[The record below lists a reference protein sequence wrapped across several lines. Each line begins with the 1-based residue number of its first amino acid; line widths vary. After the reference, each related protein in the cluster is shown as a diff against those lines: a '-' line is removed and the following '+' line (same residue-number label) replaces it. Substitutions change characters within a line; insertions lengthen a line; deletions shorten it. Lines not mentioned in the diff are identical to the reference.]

1 MGSANTPGQP
11 LTVGLDGS
19 ESARNT
25 QEPCHKRHGGDS
37 ALKQPP
43 IRPIQALGTRETP
56 AQIQKL
62 LPPTLQFLLDSCPSV
77 SHKAAKEECVLLN
90 TETRRTE
97 GFSKELRCP
106 FF

>member
-19 ESARNT
+19 ESARST
-25 QEPCHKRHGGDS
+25 QELCHKRHGDDS
-37 ALKQPP
+37 ALIQPP

-56 AQIQKL
+56 TQIQKL
-62 LPPTLQFLLDSCPSV
+62 LPPTLQFLLDSCPSL
-77 SHKAAKEECVLLN
+77 SHKAAKKEWVLLN
-90 TETRRTE
+90 AETRRTQS
-97 GFSKELRCP
+97 FFKELRCP